1 MCCLERSP
9 VRRRPVS
16 GAPVWRADARGP
28 ATYVVGPSDIVQ
40 VNKYTVP
47 DGGEVY
53 SERCT
58 FGADGE
64 GSCVGLS
71 SFTYTRIRP
80 ITESF
85 SVHASVAT
93 ILYSPAK
100 NAGVRIV
107 VGLGGVLAWSV
118 ACGLLA
124 ITL

>member
-1 MCCLERSP
+1 
-9 VRRRPVS
+9 VRRRSVS

-40 VNKYTVP
+40 VNEYTVP

-64 GSCVGLS
+64 GSCVGLA
-71 SFTYTRIRP
+71 SFTDPHVRP
-80 ITESF
+80 ITETY

-107 VGLGGVLAWSV
+107 AGLGGALAWSVV

-124 ITL
+124 IAL